1 MGDLHLQRSASA
13 FLPYPV
19 KKTLSGLNK
28 AASLTFSRK
37 CVDIWRDLTPF
48 IVFSRLLLHL
58 YKCWFGGIFIGLM
71 DSLSG
76 GLVQLRVGCLYA
88 KAVRLSVTF
97 NNFSSCFCVVFCGFF
112 FSFFFPWFEGCVTAI
127 TNQRDIFMRT
137 SFPCSNCLNTAT
149 GFYITVKLYL
159 PSKWFTRGT
168 MLFT

>member
-1 MGDLHLQRSASA
+1 MWRVGIGQL
-13 FLPYPV
+13 LPVRWVTFTYRGVPLPSYPNPV
-19 KKTLSGLNK
+19 KKTMSGLNK

-76 GLVQLRVGCLYA
+76 GLVQLRVGCLCA

-97 NNFSSCFCVVFCGFF
+97 NNFSSCFCVVLLWFF
-112 FSFFFPWFEGCVTAI
+112 FLFFFPDLKDVLLPLLI
-127 TNQRDIFMRT
+127 RRT
-137 SFPCSNCLNTAT
+137 FLWEHPFHAQIVLTLLLA
-149 GFYITVKLYL
+149 
-159 PSKWFTRGT
+159 FT
-168 MLFT
+168 